1 MKNQFTA
8 RLLSMVALSGPVL
21 LFFLD
26 LGHTRM
32 VKAGPSPLG
41 QDLTCLVS
49 DSDATVAPDPEKI
62 PGFRVQVYQG
72 PSRAKAKEI
81 RDLMVQ
87 QYSKL
92 GVYMGFRQP
101 DFRVRIGDF
110 RDKAEAQAYLQMLK
124 SEYPAAFVVPDKVL
138 LYPKA
143 LEEGVPTLN
152 QDGFED

>member
-1 MKNQFTA
+1 MKHLFTL
-8 RLLSMVALSGPVL
+8 RFPFITVLSGSLVL
-21 LFFLD
+21 LALLLVYSSGLSAGTLPKERQMAFL
-26 LGHTRM
+26 
-32 VKAGPSPLG
+32 PL
-41 QDLTCLVS
+41 
-49 DSDATVAPDPEKI
+49 DSGSRVVPDQEKI

-72 PSRAKAKEI
+72 SSRAKAKEI

-124 SEYPAAFVVPDKVL
+124 SEYPSAFVVPDKVL
-138 LYPKA
+138 IYSNVS
-143 LEEGVPTLN
+143 EEGVPTLN
-152 QDGFED
+152 QDVFED

>member
-1 MKNQFTA
+1 MKHRFTA
-8 RLLSMVALSGPVL
+8 RLLAMVALSGPVL
-21 LFFLD
+21 WLFLFL
-26 LGHTRM
+26 GSTGT
-32 VKAGPSPLG
+32 VKACLLPNG
-41 QDLTCLVS
+41 QDLTCLGS
-49 DSDATVAPDPEKI
+49 DSGATVAPDPEKI

-124 SEYPAAFVVPDKVL
+124 SEYPTAFVVPDKVL
-138 LYPKA
+138 FYPKGF
-143 LEEGVPTLN
+143 EEVLPNLDL
-152 QDGFED
+152 DGFED

>member
-1 MKNQFTA
+1 MKNRISA
-8 RLLSMVALSGPVL
+8 RFLSRGALGGPVL
-21 LFFLD
+21 LLFL
-26 LGHTRM
+26 LLKYTGT
-32 VKAGPSPLG
+32 VKACTLPLG

-49 DSDATVAPDPEKI
+49 DSGARVAPEQEKI

-81 RDLMVQ
+81 RDFMVQ

-124 SEYPAAFVVPDKVL
+124 SKYPAAFVVPDKVL

-143 LEEGVPTLN
+143 FEEGVPTLN

>member
-1 MKNQFTA
+1 MKNRFTA
-8 RLLSMVALSGPVL
+8 RFPSISTLSGPALFLFL
-21 LFFLD
+21 LLVYSGTVRANN
-26 LGHTRM
+26 L
-32 VKAGPSPLG
+32 PLG

-49 DSDATVAPDPEKI
+49 DSGSKAASDQEKI

-72 PSRAKAKEI
+72 SSRAKAKEI

-124 SEYPAAFVVPDKVL
+124 SEYPTAFVVPDKVL

-143 LEEGVPTLN
+143 YEEGVPNLN
-152 QDGFED
+152 EDGFED